1 MPWDRERY
9 RLEVLEPAR
18 QRGNVP
24 PADLYV
30 RYGLPRDT
38 AAPAAA
44 ARQISEV
51 VAYWRELRNRR
62 TYARLAETLIAAH
75 AELERTGQLTPER
88 LATRHAEQID
98 MLARLADTEARAA
111 THVGPGTVTR
121 LRAALGMSVTDEDVI
136 AALTTA
142 GVRVVTTFPEL
153 PAAPH
158 TKQPALA
165 EHVQVLG
172 WQLSAEAVF
181 AGAVR
186 QGFRILGGFQ
196 LTGGRKLDE
205 DAIAAETQKAAAL
218 PHSNEAKAHLEG
230 VLALLG
236 SAARAGDLDALLLSE
251 VTERLRQFADRG
263 FFQRAIVTQARDLG
277 LEEDEAGLIAAALL
291 SRDTVGTLRQQVEAE
306 LAGGRLRAAQRLA
319 AGLPAADPLRGRVT
333 QRDADVTGLLQRADH
348 ELARGHTEQAAVLL
362 AEALGT
368 ASDDPLLPTRLAALP
383 PPPPGTAVARVDGDQ
398 VLVTWEPSPAL
409 AGQLHYRVVRGPG
422 RAPASAADGTAVTS
436 DTAAHEVTDAQ
447 APLGADLVYGVFAGR
462 GGEAW
467 SRPAVTR
474 PLPFTPDVTGIA
486 VTVAETSVTASW
498 RAHPGAAGVL
508 VTRAEG
514 GPPEGPGDGAPVG
527 ASLAGF
533 TDKGLQT
540 GTEYFYLVAAF
551 YRSAEGQDRRSAGVV
566 LRAVPEPEPD
576 PVTGLA
582 VRLTGAGPPL
592 AEVTWVPPQHGR
604 VRLVLADGPP
614 PWPPGTRLAPGDVAG
629 LREVT
634 GAPWRGPGGREGVVV
649 RLPYGHHRLL
659 ALTTAGGIV
668 LAGGSAEVR
677 LAEPARDL
685 TAVRMHETVRLAWV
699 WPDDDAA
706 AAEVRWPGGEHR
718 CQRRV
723 YEDEGGVTVTVGR
736 AAARIEVRLVYPH
749 PSPPQTG
756 PAAEVTVPGQGVRV
770 DYRVRRPRRPFSR
783 QHTIELAAEHAA
795 RLPALLVVRS
805 TGRYPPDDPAEGE
818 TLARI
823 PAQSITPEQPVTIT
837 VEPARGLAWL
847 ACFTDP
853 GGGEPGDGESGG
865 GGPPIV
871 LCPPP
876 GDEMRIW

>member
-38 AAPAAA
+38 TAPAAV
-44 ARQISEV
+44 ARQIGEV
-51 VAYWRELRNRR
+51 VAYWRELKNRR
-62 TYARLAETLIAAH
+62 TYARLADALIAAH
-75 AELERTGQLTPER
+75 AELQRTGQLTPER
-88 LATRHAEQID
+88 LATRHREQID
-98 MLARLADTEARAA
+98 RLARLAATEAGAA

-121 LRAALGMSVTDEDVI
+121 LRAALGQSVTDEDVF
-136 AALTTA
+136 AALTKA

-158 TKQPALA
+158 ARQPALA

-181 AGAVR
+181 GSAGR
-186 QGFRILGGFQ
+186 QGFGILGGFR
-196 LTGGRKLDE
+196 LSDGRKLDE
-205 DAIAAETQKAAAL
+205 AAIAAERQKAAAL
-218 PHSNEAKAHLEG
+218 PHSNPAKAHLEG
-230 VLALLG
+230 VLVLLG

-251 VTERLRQFADRG
+251 VVEWLRQFADRG
-263 FFQRAIVTQARDLG
+263 FIQRAIATQARDLG
-277 LEEDEAGLIAAALL
+277 LVEDEAGLIAAALL
-291 SRDTVGTLRQQVEAE
+291 SRDTVDTVRQQVEAE

-319 AGLPAADPLRGRVT
+319 TGLPGADPLRERVT
-333 QRDADVTGLLQRADH
+333 EQDAEVTALIQRADH
-348 ELARGHTEQAAVLL
+348 ELVQGHTEQAALLL

-368 ASDDPLLPTRLAALP
+368 ASDDTLLPGRLAALP
-383 PPPPGTAVARVDGDQ
+383 PPPPATAVARVEADQ

-409 AGQLHYRVVRGPG
+409 AGELRYRAVRGLG
-422 RAPASAADGTAVTS
+422 RAPGSAADGTAAGS
-436 DTAAHEVTDAQ
+436 DTTGHEVTDAQ
-447 APLGADLVYGVFAGR
+447 APLGADLVYSVFAGR
-462 GGEAW
+462 GGDTW
-467 SRPAVTR
+467 SRPAVTG
-474 PLPFTPDVTGIA
+474 PLPFTPEVSATV

-498 RAHPGAAGVL
+498 RAHPGAGGIA
-508 VTRAEG
+508 VTRREG
-514 GPPEGPGDGAPVG
+514 RPPAAAADGTPVG

-533 TDKGLQT
+533 TDTGLRT
-540 GTEYFYLVAAF
+540 GAEYFYLVQVS
-551 YRSAEGQDRRSAGVV
+551 YRSPGGQDRRSAGVV

-582 VRLTGAGPPL
+582 VRLTGTGPPL
-592 AEVTWVPPQHGR
+592 AEVTWVPPRHGQ
-604 VRLVLADGPP
+604 VRLVLTDGPP
-614 PWPPGTRLAPGDVAG
+614 RWPPGTPLAAADAAG
-629 LREVT
+629 LPDVT
-634 GAPWRGPGGREGVVV
+634 GAPWRGPGGREGLVV

-659 ALTTAGGIV
+659 ALTAAGGTV

-677 LAEPARDL
+677 LAEPVRDL
-685 TAVRMHETVRLAWV
+685 TAARMHDAVRLAWV
-699 WPDDDAA
+699 WPDGDAA
-706 AAEVRWPGGEHR
+706 AAEVRWPGGEYR
-718 CQRRV
+718 CPRRV

-736 AAARIEVRLVYPH
+736 AATRIEVRLVYPH
-749 PSPPQTG
+749 PGPPQTG
-756 PAAEVTVPGQGVRV
+756 PVAGVDVPGQGVRV

-783 QHTIELAAEHAA
+783 QHVIELAAEHAV
-795 RLPALLVVRS
+795 RLPDLLVVRS

-818 TLARI
+818 TLARV
-823 PAQSITPEQPVTIT
+823 PAQPITPEQPVTIT
-837 VEPARGLAWL
+837 VEPAQGPAWL

-853 GGGEPGDGESGG
+853 GEPCA

-876 GDEMRIW
+876 GDEMRIR